1 MFVVYKHAKT
11 RKYDKKV
18 AYCLRKIQT
27 LRINNSRIF
36 KIKNAKFSGYHFW
49 GTRIYKEILPLM
61 FAEKISTKVI
71 SNDLLGV
78 VVGYVVARMLQKRL
92 VLRQKFAV
100 LLAFIFPDL
109 VWCLWYSTP
118 VHFVECLRYTNT
130 GLKSPCMFLFI

>member
-1 MFVVYKHAKT
+1 
-11 RKYDKKV
+11 
-18 AYCLRKIQT
+18 
-27 LRINNSRIF
+27 
-36 KIKNAKFSGYHFW
+36 
-49 GTRIYKEILPLM
+49 M

-109 VWCLWYSTP
+109 VWCL
-118 VHFVECLRYTNT
+118 
-130 GLKSPCMFLFI
+130 